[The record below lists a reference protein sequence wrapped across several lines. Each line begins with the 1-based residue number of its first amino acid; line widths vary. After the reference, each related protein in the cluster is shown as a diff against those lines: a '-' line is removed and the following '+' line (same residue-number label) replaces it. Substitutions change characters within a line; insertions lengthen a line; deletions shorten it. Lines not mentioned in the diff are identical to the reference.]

1 MFMGGLTEH
10 LQFNYKDRGEGKKKS
25 KMCLDDGQRRDKPNT
40 LILCYPSVLP

>member
-1 MFMGGLTEH
+1 MGELTEH
-10 LQFNYKDRGEGKKKS
+10 LQFNYTDSRERGKN